1 MISSEGTRKIVEERW
16 EQSILP
22 VLKQYITIPNKSPA
36 FDAEWQAHGHM
47 ERALLLIE
55 QWCRDQAIEGAQIE
69 VHRLPGRTPLLT
81 IDVPGEIDD
90 TVLLYGHFD
99 KQPEFTGWRDGL
111 GPWQPVFEG
120 ERLYGRG
127 GADDGYSTF
136 CALTAIRALQE
147 QRTPH
152 ARCLMLVEGCEES
165 GSPDLPYYIE
175 ALADRIGTP
184 SLVVCLDSG
193 AGNYEQLWVT
203 TSLRGTV
210 VGDLSVE
217 LLSSGMHSGIG
228 SGKVASTFRVARQVL
243 DRVED
248 SSTGR
253 ILLPEFYV
261 DIPQE
266 RIEQAEALAGI
277 LGEEVFDELPLL
289 PGVEPVTRDVKELLL
304 NGTWRPA
311 LSVIGA
317 AGLPALADAGNVLR
331 PVTTLK
337 LSIRIPPGCDPQVAE
352 EALRREVE
360 RDPPYNA
367 RVRFES
373 DRWSQGWSAPATDAW
388 LARSLDSA
396 SKAYFGREA
405 AFMGEGGS
413 IPFMAMLG
421 ERYPDAQFLV
431 TGVLGPEANP
441 HGPNEFLH
449 LPTARRLTAAVA
461 QIIADHARRD

>member
-1 MISSEGTRKIVEERW
+1 
-16 EQSILP
+16 
-22 VLKQYITIPNKSPA
+22 
-36 FDAEWQAHGHM
+36 
-47 ERALLLIE
+47 
-55 QWCRDQAIEGAQIE
+55 
-69 VHRLPGRTPLLT
+69 
-81 IDVPGEIDD
+81 
-90 TVLLYGHFD
+90 
-99 KQPEFTGWRDGL
+99 
-111 GPWQPVFEG
+111 
-120 ERLYGRG
+120 
-127 GADDGYSTF
+127 
-136 CALTAIRALQE
+136 
-147 QRTPH
+147 
-152 ARCLMLVEGCEES
+152 
-165 GSPDLPYYIE
+165 
-175 ALADRIGTP
+175 
-184 SLVVCLDSG
+184 
-193 AGNYEQLWVT
+193 
-203 TSLRGTV
+203 
-210 VGDLSVE
+210 
-217 LLSSGMHSGIG
+217 
-228 SGKVASTFRVARQVL
+228 
-243 DRVED
+243 
-248 SSTGR
+248 
-253 ILLPEFYV
+253 
-261 DIPQE
+261 
-266 RIEQAEALAGI
+266 
-277 LGEEVFDELPLL
+277 
-289 PGVEPVTRDVKELLL
+289 VKELLL

-461 QIIADHARRD
+461 LIIADHARRD